1 MNVPISSPGRG
12 AKSPATFP
20 SCQPLLMNEAEE
32 QTQRES
38 INNNC
43 VIKSNAFPL
52 TSHDLFFQK
61 HEVLRPHLRTEQQ
74 QEEDEHGLGEEGR
87 HLAVPKLCWD
97 TDG

>member
-1 MNVPISSPGRG
+1 
-12 AKSPATFP
+12 
-20 SCQPLLMNEAEE
+20 MNEAEE

-61 HEVLRPHLRTEQQ
+61 HEVLWPHLRTEQQ

>member
-1 MNVPISSPGRG
+1 
-12 AKSPATFP
+12 
-20 SCQPLLMNEAEE
+20 MNEAEE

-61 HEVLRPHLRTEQQ
+61 HEVLQPHLRTEQQ

-97 TDG
+97 TGG

>member
-1 MNVPISSPGRG
+1 
-12 AKSPATFP
+12 
-20 SCQPLLMNEAEE
+20 MNEAEE

-74 QEEDEHGLGEEGR
+74 QEEDGFG
-87 HLAVPKLCWD
+87 
-97 TDG
+97 